1 MISLLLA
8 LCIYQEPNYSDSVKI
23 YKELYKKST
32 DSIMYYSYMLVKVS
46 DKNLHTKYRKLEESF
61 QDKSIFYFD
70 RYYDCIEKLEKQE
83 QEKRKKKFSET

>member
-1 MISLLLA
+1 
-8 LCIYQEPNYSDSVKI
+8 
-23 YKELYKKST
+23 
-32 DSIMYYSYMLVKVS
+32 MLVKVS